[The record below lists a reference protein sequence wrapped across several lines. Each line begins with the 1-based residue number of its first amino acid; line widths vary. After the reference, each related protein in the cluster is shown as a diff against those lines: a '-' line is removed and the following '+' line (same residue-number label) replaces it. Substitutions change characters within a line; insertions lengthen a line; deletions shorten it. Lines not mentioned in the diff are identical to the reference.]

1 MTEISSIR
9 GHPIPPQWQLDTPH
23 GIHVACRRVL
33 GPEGRKSVAPAARG
47 CCPNGG
53 VANFPSSPR
62 RGRCAINKKPRSIL
76 SSRRRGGDQSPE
88 QFCWNLVTTPS
99 APERRLRDI
108 FVDVASTPPRR
119 GGENCGPLRFG
130 NSPARP
136 GTLDN
141 ECDRGPSGRKIYSH
155 NLTPLWGWACN

>member
-1 MTEISSIR
+1 VAVGPFSRALSAPVRMTEISSIR

-23 GIHVACRRVL
+23 GIYVACRRVL

-108 FVDVASTPPRR
+108 LWMSRPPLLGEEGKIADHCVSATAQR
-119 GGENCGPLRFG
+119 G
-130 NSPARP
+130 
-136 GTLDN
+136 
-141 ECDRGPSGRKIYSH
+141 RGP
-155 NLTPLWGWACN
+155 